1 MPTARRSQRDP
12 ASLRIRDFL
21 ALVHEG
27 VRARLGPRLD
37 GMTMRQ
43 RFGYAQYYR
52 GDPGVHFEVW
62 VQRKTQRLEVGLHFE
77 TPDRERN
84 YACAAAL
91 AARADEV
98 AAAVGP
104 EYELEEWTPAW
115 TRLHHS
121 SAAPSLTPE
130 LAEEAAER
138 VVALMRG
145 MWPLLEDVLA
155 AVGAAGRLTLQAGR
169 PASHVRAAKPRSRG
183 RARPSSQ
190 ARASS
195 DAASR
200 RRRAR

>member
-27 VRARLGPRLD
+27 VRARLGPRLE

-52 GDPGVHFEVW
+52 GDPGVHYEVW

-77 TPDRERN
+77 TPERERN

-91 AARADEV
+91 AERADEV
-98 AAAVGP
+98 AAIVGP

-115 TRLHHS
+115 TRLHRS
-121 SAAPSLTPE
+121 FAAPSLTPE

-145 MWPLLEDVLA
+145 MGPVLA
-155 AVGAAGRLTLQAGR
+155 RIVSDVGREAGSSKLDAGSR
-169 PASHVRAAKPRSRG
+169 STSSPARTMRTVQR
-183 RARPSSQ
+183 
-190 ARASS
+190 RASS
-195 DAASR
+195 PAPSQ